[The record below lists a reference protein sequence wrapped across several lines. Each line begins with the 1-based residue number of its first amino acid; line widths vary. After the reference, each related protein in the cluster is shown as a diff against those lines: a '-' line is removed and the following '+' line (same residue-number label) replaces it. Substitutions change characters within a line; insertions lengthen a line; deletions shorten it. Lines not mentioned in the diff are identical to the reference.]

1 MRTLPQNLAES
12 HATAILL
19 VVTRF
24 ETCDSTNRALLAA
37 AEAGAPAGSVFVAR
51 AQTAGRGRRGRAW
64 LVEPGCTLAFSMLWT
79 FPVDPAALSGLSLA
93 VGVGI
98 QRALTD
104 PALGA
109 LKPGFR
115 TGLKWPNDILV
126 RRPDGSDAKAGGILI
141 ESVLRR
147 TVQGEREMAV
157 VIGVGLNC
165 LPSAAIEAAVM
176 DQPIVALADIYA
188 TPERLQPEALL
199 PIVLR
204 ALQQTLRQFAVGGF
218 AALRDAWLA
227 AHLWQG
233 AAVRI
238 SEAGTAVLD
247 GELRGVDTDGAL
259 CIATPAGMERVI
271 TGDVSLRKV

>member
-1 MRTLPQNLAES
+1 MRTPPQNLADC
-12 HATAILL
+12 HATAMPL

-64 LVEPGCTLAFSMLWT
+64 VAEPGCTLAFSLLWT
-79 FPVDPAALSGLSLA
+79 FPIDTAALSGLSLA

-109 LKPGFR
+109 PKAGFQ

-126 RRPDGSDAKAGGILI
+126 RSPDGSDAKAGGILI

-147 TVQGEREMAV
+147 TAQGAREMAV
-157 VIGVGLNC
+157 IIGVGLNC
-165 LPSAAIEAAVM
+165 LPSVAVTAM
-176 DQPIVALADIYA
+176 VADQSIAALADSYEA
-188 TPERLQPEALL
+188 PERLQPEVLL
-199 PIVLR
+199 PIVLT
-204 ALQQTLRQFAVGGF
+204 ALQQTLSEFAVGGF
-218 AALRDAWLA
+218 AALREAWLA

-238 SEAGTAVLD
+238 SEAGAALLD
-247 GELRGVDTDGAL
+247 GELRGVDADGAL
-259 CIATPAGMERVI
+259 CIATPTGMERVI

>member
-1 MRTLPQNLAES
+1 MRTPPQNLVNS
-12 HATAILL
+12 NTTAVTLAI
-19 VVTRF
+19 TRF
-24 ETCDSTNRALLAA
+24 ETCDSTNRQLLAA

-51 AQTAGRGRRGRAW
+51 TQTAGRGRRGRAW
-64 LVEPGCTLAFSMLWT
+64 VAAPDCTLAFSLLWT

-109 LKPGFR
+109 PKLGFQI
-115 TGLKWPNDILV
+115 GLKWPNDILV
-126 RRPDGSDAKAGGILI
+126 RRPDGSDAKAGGILV

-147 TVQGEREMAV
+147 APHGEREMAV

-165 LPSAAIEAAVM
+165 VPSASIEAAVV
-176 DQPIVALADIYA
+176 DQSIVALADIYA
-188 TPERLQPEALL
+188 APDRLRPEALL
-199 PIVLR
+199 PIVLT
-204 ALQQTLRQFAVGGF
+204 ALQQTLSEFAVGGF
-218 AALRDAWLA
+218 AALRDAWMA

-238 SEAGTAVLD
+238 SEAGEALLD
-247 GELRGVDTDGAL
+247 GELRGVDGDGAL
-259 CIATPAGMERVI
+259 CIATPAGIERVI